1 MDDWSSIR
9 LCDVVN
15 LILGGVL
22 FFSPWLFDLSSGAQ
36 WQTASTAGIIIA
48 VLSIAALAAFAVWEE
63 WFILFA
69 GIALIVA
76 PWLLGFQNSDAM
88 IIDVVIGMAVAVL
101 AGCEI
106 PHNDHRLSQH
116 PSQHLRTTKR
126 KGDSACPPFQP
137 LVSSCQLGEF
147 LGVVDAPVIWRR
159 SIGQILGKA
168 LVAHGSRHSRN
179 SYLPIARVER
189 GRSGG
194 AIAGNPLSIS
204 RLACSFV
211 EFGSHIRHTNNSRAL
226 ACE

>member
-36 WQTASTAGIIIA
+36 WQTASTVGIIIA

-101 AGCEI
+101 AGL
-106 PHNDHRLSQH
+106 DRG
-116 PSQHLRTTKR
+116 T
-126 KGDSACPPFQP
+126 SA
-137 LVSSCQLGEF
+137 V
-147 LGVVDAPVIWRR
+147 
-159 SIGQILGKA
+159 
-168 LVAHGSRHSRN
+168 
-179 SYLPIARVER
+179 
-189 GRSGG
+189 
-194 AIAGNPLSIS
+194 PLS
-204 RLACSFV
+204 
-211 EFGSHIRHTNNSRAL
+211 FGSAWML
-226 ACE
+226 AGPPAWTLAWTLA

>member
-36 WQTASTAGIIIA
+36 WQTASTVGIIIA

-63 WFILFA
+63 WFMLFA

-101 AGCEI
+101 AGFEVWLTRDDK
-106 PHNDHRLSQH
+106 PQV
-116 PSQHLRTTKR
+116 TT
-126 KGDSACPPFQP
+126 
-137 LVSSCQLGEF
+137 
-147 LGVVDAPVIWRR
+147 
-159 SIGQILGKA
+159 
-168 LVAHGSRHSRN
+168 
-179 SYLPIARVER
+179 
-189 GRSGG
+189 SG
-194 AIAGNPLSIS
+194 
-204 RLACSFV
+204 
-211 EFGSHIRHTNNSRAL
+211 
-226 ACE
+226 